1 MELRSETETAPATT
15 AVADATSTG
24 RATSAT
30 SSTGARTWF
39 AWPAQFT
46 IAQLMILTVVVGLAM
61 TPLAMVRKHDRVESI
76 VAMVAFETI
85 ALPALTMI
93 VLLLTMPPGPN
104 RLRTIVILSLVPTL
118 IAAAVVGLVFL
129 ATILSNA
136 REIASGDLRHA
147 PVLMVIVGQLI
158 FQLMLR
164 GAHRCP
170 SCRQRQLR
178 LLNSKERSA
187 DLLGRGKTIYE
198 CKVCGVRS
206 SRSGWQFLRMPQPL
220 DSQEADR
227 ATPTAR
233 PVAVPVSGS
242 SSG

>member
-1 MELRSETETAPATT
+1 MELGSETETTPATT

-24 RATSAT
+24 IATSAT

-46 IAQLMILTVVVGLAM
+46 IAQLMILTLVVGLAM
-61 TPLAMVRKHDRVESI
+61 TPLAMVRKHDRIESI

-129 ATILSNA
+129 VVILSEA
-136 REIASGDLRHA
+136 RDIALGNFRNT
-147 PVLMVIVGQLI
+147 PIWIVVGSQL
-158 FQLMLR
+158 FFHVMLR
-164 GAHRCP
+164 RPLVCP
-170 SCRQRQLR
+170 SCGQRPLQPV
-178 LLNSKERSA
+178 NTKEVLA
-187 DLLGRGKTIYE
+187 DFLGRVKPVYE
-198 CKVCGVRS
+198 CKACGARS
-206 SRSGWQFLRMPQPL
+206 TRQTWQVFRKPQLLVSG
-220 DSQEADR
+220 EADG
-227 ATPTAR
+227 PTSPAG
-233 PVAVPVSGS
+233 PGVVPASGS
-242 SSG
+242 SSN